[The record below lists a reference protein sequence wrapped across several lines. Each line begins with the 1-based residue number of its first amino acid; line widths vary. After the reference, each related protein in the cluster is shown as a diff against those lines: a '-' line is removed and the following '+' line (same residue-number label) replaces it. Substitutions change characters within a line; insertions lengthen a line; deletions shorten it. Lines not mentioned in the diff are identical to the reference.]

1 MIVGIGRTSFSYSC
15 FLEKRAPG
23 SLSRRHSSSWRRT
36 VHDAGFMDMK
46 LLSCH
51 STTTVIPNE
60 INPISK
66 WFAMS
71 GCFVLVE
78 NCLCSFSSGNGV
90 EIVFGGNALYFGSV
104 RILEHRGGHS
114 CVIYILHIMI

>member
-1 MIVGIGRTSFSYSC
+1 M
-15 FLEKRAPG
+15 
-23 SLSRRHSSSWRRT
+23 
-36 VHDAGFMDMK
+36 HDAGFMDMK

-66 WFAMS
+66 WFAMA

-90 EIVFGGNALYFGSV
+90 KIVFGGNALYFGSV
-104 RILEHRGGHS
+104 RILEHRGGHWS
-114 CVIYILHIMI
+114 DSMKSFSAKTSRTLNPLGRGIL